1 MLTNPELPTRKPRKS
16 HKTRTLVTTLSIVAA
31 VALIVLGVR
40 EFLSSHNFDLFGER
54 TEETTE
60 PAELACAESEIAE
73 DGVCVPKTPTF
84 VDLSAVVNNWANNAT
99 GLTSVYVYDLD
110 HDRVAGEFYAEKAYN
125 TASLYK
131 LFVVYEGYL
140 RVAEGTWRLEEPY
153 LENAAGSFTRGDC
166 LDLALRESYSPC
178 AEKLWDEIG
187 RDALDEIIAT
197 KFGIT
202 NSDISNLTSNVVD
215 VASMLKIYYAHTGLS
230 DELVNKIKDSML
242 TQPPTNKEGTCE
254 NLCDW
259 RQGLPSGFSDKAKV
273 YNKVGWLHSGRGQIW
288 SYYHDA
294 AIVELPDPTTSATHH
309 YVVVVMTSNSYVA
322 EISDFASQ
330 LEAAVASAQPEA
342 TAETTED
349 PEDAASIEA
358 QSP

>member
-16 HKTRTLVTTLSIVAA
+16 HKLRTLLITLGIIIAII
-31 VALIVLGVR
+31 LIAFGVHR
-40 EFLSSHNFDLFGER
+40 FLSSHNFDLFGQKTDEN
-54 TEETTE
+54 TEV
-60 PAELACAESEIAE
+60 AEKTCAENEFLQ
-73 DGVCVPKTPTF
+73 DGACVPKKPIY

-110 HDRVAGEFYAEKAYN
+110 YNQIAGQFYAEKSYN

-140 RVAEGTWRLEEPY
+140 RVAEGTWKLDEPY
-153 LENAAGSFTRGDC
+153 LSNSAGSFTRGDC

-202 NSDISNLTSNVVD
+202 NSDISQLTSNVAD
-215 VASMLKIYYAHTGLS
+215 IASMLKIYYEHKGLP

-242 TQPPTNKEGTCE
+242 VQPPTNKEGTCA

-259 RQGLPSGFSDKAKV
+259 RQGLPSGFSDKATV
-273 YNKVGWLHSGRGQIW
+273 YNKVGWLHSGRGQLW

-294 AIVELPDPTTSATHH
+294 AIVELPDPNTGAIHH
-309 YVVVVMTSNSYVA
+309 YIVVVMTSNSYVA

-330 LEAAVASAQPEA
+330 LENAINTAQPA
-342 TAETTED
+342 AAENSENAGTTENT
-349 PEDAASIEA
+349 EI
-358 QSP
+358 